1 MNQNQFYSWLS
12 QKKRKKKRKS
22 KRKKN
27 HTCFAI
33 IWHFQIFL
41 NQLNLIGDHSGFEEA
56 AKKRLLTCFLE
67 HVFWERRSE
76 QRVKLANGHFLPS
89 YLPHSSLD
97 ATASH
102 SPEEQF
108 YMNYSLAVCPLFSST
123 PHTLKHL
130 IQHFLLKNEYLFLLL
145 PIFTTLLHQ
154 YCQAKPQIPYYGY
167 LTQVGFRSQISNT
180 KVKNIYNSGK

>member
-1 MNQNQFYSWLS
+1 MNQNLFYSWLS
-12 QKKRKKKRKS
+12 QKKRKK

-33 IWHFQIFL
+33 IWHFQIIL
-41 NQLNLIGDHSGFEEA
+41 NYLNPIGDHSGFEEA
-56 AKKRLLTCFLE
+56 AEKRLLTCFLE
-67 HVFWERRSE
+67 YVFWDRKSE

-89 YLPHSSLD
+89 YLPHSPLD

-108 YMNYSLAVCPLFSST
+108 SMYYSLAVCPLFSST

-130 IQHFLLKNEYLFLLL
+130 IQHFLLSLYPKKWIPLPSSSHIYHSSSLVLLGKTPDPL
-145 PIFTTLLHQ
+145 LWIFDPSLL
-154 YCQAKPQIPYYGY
+154 QIPN
-167 LTQVGFRSQISNT
+167 Q
-180 KVKNIYNSGK
+180 